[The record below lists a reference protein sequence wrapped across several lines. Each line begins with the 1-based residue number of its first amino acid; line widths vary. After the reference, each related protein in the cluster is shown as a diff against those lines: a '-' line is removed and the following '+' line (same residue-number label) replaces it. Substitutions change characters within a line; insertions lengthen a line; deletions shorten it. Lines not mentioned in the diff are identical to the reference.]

1 MRLFYELKPYLCLS
15 VGTGSLIQGSH
26 ASEILSFSG
35 LVLVACSLV
44 ILRWRVMYRYLG
56 KRPT

>member
-1 MRLFYELKPYLCLS
+1 MRMFYEFKPYLCLTA
-15 VGTGSLIQGSH
+15 GTGTLIQGSH
-26 ASEILSFSG
+26 ASELFAFSG

-44 ILRWRVMYRYLG
+44 ILRWRFMYRYLG